1 MKKSVKIS
9 KTYEVKVWA
18 YLEVDVDE
26 NGNLDEDYID
36 CELDNLESDANLD
49 LANLGVESDYL
60 SDYYCTDQSIKWLK
74 GE

>member
-49 LANLGVESDYL
+49 LANLGVENGSYYS
-60 SDYYCTDQSIKWLK
+60 SDYYCTDQDIDW
-74 GE
+74 ED